1 MKAYTLTPLS
11 GLILFSETFGVP
23 RDVAQ
28 TIYMGMAPA
37 MENLIRLVLTVGR
50 LKMTNPANMARA
62 ERLVLDAAD
71 RVFTEKEET
80 KLDRLFVDRMTRSVA
95 WTLTH
100 VPWPVKLPQ
109 LDIQKLGQKPDQQTG
124 SH

>member
-1 MKAYTLTPLS
+1 
-11 GLILFSETFGVP
+11 
-23 RDVAQ
+23 
-28 TIYMGMAPA
+28 MGMAPA

-71 RVFTEKEET
+71 RIFTEKEET